1 MLGFENQKEK
11 SDLRTVGK
19 GGICKYWKGKVI
31 RSNYLRKIS
40 LVAIGK
46 TVWGEKKMDLGRL
59 ATIQDND
66 SLK

>member
-1 MLGFENQKEK
+1 M
-11 SDLRTVGK
+11 
-19 GGICKYWKGKVI
+19 I

-59 ATIQDND
+59 ATIRDND